1 MQNYRKPGDIS
12 NGFTIISNELK
23 SGWNKY
29 GGHIC
34 TIAGTTGLFLSGVH
48 ACRRTYRMH
57 DELAENGRRISKARE
72 AQKGD
77 KKGSA
82 FWRAAKETTKCA
94 AKTTAK
100 YAADILGGAA
110 SAYLINKGWQKEH
123 SNYEQAATMVG
134 VVMADYM
141 NYRRNVIAERG
152 KEADRRYMTTNSKGK
167 IAVCIKPDENKKKDA
182 EANVQNDEEHILQLN
197 ENSLRIL
204 YSKETTPDVWFDSLA
219 LREITLKG
227 IENRLNM
234 DLIYGGSY
242 TVNDVRRY
250 FYGRKGDI
258 GEGGMFG
265 RIWDP
270 GNPEHP
276 ERGALVDLHF
286 REDEDFMS
294 GITDYCWITIDIDSE
309 PLFELMSKRRSKQIE
324 EGAL

>member
-1 MQNYRKPGDIS
+1 MQDFNKPGSIN
-12 NGFTIISNELK
+12 NGLSIISKEVK
-23 SGWNKY
+23 SGWDKY

-34 TIAGTTGLFLSGVH
+34 TIAGTTGLFLSGIH
-48 ACRRTYRMH
+48 ACRRTYRLH
-57 DELAENGRRISKARE
+57 DELAENGRRISKAWE
-72 AQKGD
+72 KQKGD

-82 FWRAAKETTKCA
+82 FWRATKETTKCA
-94 AKTTAK
+94 AKTTVR

-110 SAYLINKGWQKEH
+110 SAYMINKGWQKEH
-123 SNYEQAATMVG
+123 TNYEQAATMVG
-134 VVMADYM
+134 VVMADYL
-141 NYRRNVIAERG
+141 NYRRNVISEQG
-152 KEADRRYMTTNSKGK
+152 EEADRRYMTTNSKGK
-167 IAVCIKPDENKKKDA
+167 IPVCIKPKNGKKNESEEKTG
-182 EANVQNDEEHILQLN
+182 NGEEHILQLE

-204 YSKETTPDVWFDSLA
+204 YSKETTPTVWYDSFA
-219 LREITLKG
+219 LRKMKLED

-234 DLIYGGSY
+234 DLMYGGSY

-276 ERGALVDLHF
+276 ERGAMVNLHF

-294 GITDYCWITIDIDSE
+294 GINDYCWITIDIDPE
-309 PLFELMSKRRSKQIE
+309 PLFELMSRRRSKQIE